1 MDLHLNNKRVLITGA
16 SKGIGLACAKR
27 LVKEGCSVR
36 LVARGQEALDAAQQI
51 IEKDTGV
58 KVEIFSADLSDTGAV
73 QALMA
78 NNRDIDILINNAGAI
93 PGGDILQVD
102 DDTWRTAWDLK
113 VFGYVNMCREAYSA
127 MAERKSGVIINII
140 GAGGERPTPSY
151 IVGSAGNAALMA
163 LTRALGSSSTRKGVR
178 VVGVNPGL
186 IKTERLTTQLGFVA
200 KQKFDDETRWME
212 LLDSDYP
219 PGEPENIADM
229 TAFLVSD
236 LSAFTTGTI
245 VTVDGGASMRFR

>member
-178 VVGVNPGL
+178 LWV
-186 IKTERLTTQLGFVA
+186 LTP
-200 KQKFDDETRWME
+200 D
-212 LLDSDYP
+212 
-219 PGEPENIADM
+219 
-229 TAFLVSD
+229 
-236 LSAFTTGTI
+236 
-245 VTVDGGASMRFR
+245 